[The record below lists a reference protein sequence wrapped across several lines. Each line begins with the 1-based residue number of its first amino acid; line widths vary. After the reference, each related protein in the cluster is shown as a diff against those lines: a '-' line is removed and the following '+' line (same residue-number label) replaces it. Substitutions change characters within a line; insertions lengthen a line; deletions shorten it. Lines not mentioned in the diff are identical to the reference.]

1 MFCCAGLASIC
12 RSPFFLVRGCAVSIG
27 KGNRRQLSSC
37 RLLQYGLVKRF
48 STSRPIIFSGDVPPL
63 GAPHGFFRSP
73 PSSFPP
79 RDQPGFIF
87 ISLAS
92 HLQSSVPEQSFRTG
106 ALTLTNINL
115 PTDFQTNLLMLF
127 RWLHFVGGIT
137 WLGLLYFFNL
147 VNVPFMKELDPAT
160 KGKVLPSLM
169 SRALWWFRWGS
180 VLTVLMGLA
189 YWGNI
194 VAADAKNGG
203 GSSGGPMGTFFL
215 IWSVAWALM
224 YACVIPGK
232 GALDKGPVLAVI
244 YTVIV
249 VAASCLFLR
258 FNDRGWESNRLLAI
272 GIGGGMGWVMMLN
285 VWGVIWRA
293 QKKIIK
299 WTADYAANGT
309 PMPDKAKYL
318 ARQAFLTSRANF
330 ALSFP
335 MLFLMGAASHY
346 PMFGK

>member
-1 MFCCAGLASIC
+1 M
-12 RSPFFLVRGCAVSIG
+12 
-27 KGNRRQLSSC
+27 
-37 RLLQYGLVKRF
+37 
-48 STSRPIIFSGDVPPL
+48 
-63 GAPHGFFRSP
+63 
-73 PSSFPP
+73 
-79 RDQPGFIF
+79 
-87 ISLAS
+87 
-92 HLQSSVPEQSFRTG
+92 
-106 ALTLTNINL
+106 TNINL

-160 KGKVLPSLM
+160 KGKILPSLM

-189 YWGNI
+189 YWGSI
-194 VAADAKNGG
+194 VASDARNGG
-203 GSSGGPMGTFFL
+203 GSSGGPMGTFFV
-215 IWSVAWALM
+215 IWTVAWALM
-224 YACVIPGK
+224 YACQIPGK

-258 FNDRGWESNRLLAI
+258 LNDHGWESNRLLAI

-299 WTADYAANGT
+299 WTADNAANGT

-330 ALSFP
+330 VLSFP

-346 PMFGK
+346 PMFGKIAKSFDSHGAQRYTEEIKAGSLCVPLCPLWLRFRLRSQRPRLAVEMRRQREAKQFQDRRRHIHNRRLLFDELVARK

>member
-1 MFCCAGLASIC
+1 MFCCAGLASILPI
-12 RSPFFLVRGCAVSIG
+12 SFVLVRGRAASIG
-27 KGNRRQLSSC
+27 KGNRRQLSSY

-48 STSRPIIFSGDVPPL
+48 SPSGPIIFSGDGPSL
-63 GAPHGFFRSP
+63 GAPKANSGRLKSVRPKKSTGFHFPRP
-73 PSSFPP
+73 PST
-79 RDQPGFIF
+79 IV
-87 ISLAS
+87 
-92 HLQSSVPEQSFRTG
+92 SSRREFRIG
-106 ALTLTNINL
+106 AMTLTNINL

-160 KGKVLPSLM
+160 KGKILPSLM

-180 VLTVLMGLA
+180 VLTVLMGMA
-189 YWGNI
+189 YWGKI
-194 VAADAKNGG
+194 VAADARNGG
-203 GSSGGPMGTFFL
+203 ASSGGPMGTFFL
-215 IWSVAWALM
+215 IWTVAWALM
-224 YACVIPGK
+224 YACEIPGR

-249 VAASCLFLR
+249 LVASCLFLR
-258 FNDRGWESNRLLAI
+258 LNDHGWESNRLLAI
-272 GIGGGMGWVMMLN
+272 GIGGGIGWVEMVN
-285 VWGVIWRA
+285 GWGVIWRA

-299 WTADYAANGT
+299 WTADNAANGT
-309 PMPDKAKYL
+309 PMPDKTKYL

-330 ALSFP
+330 VLSFP